1 MKKTLL
7 LLNNQDGMV
16 LIMAVMFLALLTI
29 IGLSASRT
37 SVVEVQIAN
46 NTMEHVR
53 TFYAAEAGLAHA
65 IKMLE
70 DPFVAH
76 NADLVRAG
84 QPANWDFALDGTY
97 RAASDSVDTYDGDN
111 VLWSGYDMYPPDGTP
126 DGAVWIQDHDIDGI
140 SYTVRVWNNLDN
152 GNAEVDNDGLIWIQS
167 DAVAPRGGRASVRVL
182 LSGNTT
188 GESVTGYTAQAGAGA
203 GKNYNANDLNEI
215 TTFNRQ
221 L

>member
-1 MKKTLL
+1 MKKKIFIP
-7 LLNNQDGMV
+7 NNQDGMV
-16 LIMAVMFLALLTI
+16 MIMAVMFLALLTI

-65 IKMLE
+65 MKMLE

-76 NADLVRAG
+76 NADRVAAALTAT
-84 QPANWDFALDGTY
+84 WDFALDGTY
-97 RAASDSVDTYDGDN
+97 HGTANDVDHYVGTT
-111 VLWSGYDMYPPDGTP
+111 LMSGYDRNL
-126 DGAVWIQDHDIDGI
+126 DGAVWIRDQVIDGI
-140 SYTVRVWNNLDN
+140 SYTVSVWNN
-152 GNAEVDNDGLIWIQS
+152 VDAGGTTDDEDGMLWIQS

-182 LSGNTT
+182 LEGNTT

-203 GKNYNANDLNEI
+203 GKNYNANDLNAI